1 MNGLTDLEQLLR
13 SLAPR
18 RLSGEW
24 AFCSLTPDRL
34 AETPTLVTEA
44 LATFR
49 EEEGLSILLP
59 VERATELGLSFEGNF
74 TGITLDVHSSLH
86 AVGLTAVVASRLS
99 EAGISAN
106 VIAAAF
112 HDHVFV
118 PTAKAAEAL
127 HILNSLR
134 A

>member
-24 AFCSLTPDRL
+24 VFCSLTQDRL
-34 AETPTLVTEA
+34 AETPTLATEA